1 MFLRKIFVQF
11 LVGLGKILL
20 SICWNIFDG
29 ERTSEKKFVVVD
41 GEGRSA
47 GNEGRRGQDVA
58 LPCINHNLTS
68 SNMLQI
74 THIHIYIL

>member
-1 MFLRKIFVQF
+1 M
-11 LVGLGKILL
+11 
-20 SICWNIFDG
+20 
-29 ERTSEKKFVVVD
+29 EKKFVVVD

-68 SNMLQI
+68 WNMLQI
-74 THIHIYIL
+74 THTYIFTFFETRFTQKEEVQN